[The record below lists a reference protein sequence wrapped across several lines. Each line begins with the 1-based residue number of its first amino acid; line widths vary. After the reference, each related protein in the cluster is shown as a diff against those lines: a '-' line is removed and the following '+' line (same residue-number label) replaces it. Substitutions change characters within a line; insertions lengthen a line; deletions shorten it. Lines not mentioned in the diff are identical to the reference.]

1 MSALIQHPDEGKDWI
16 TTFLVNEK
24 KTDEN
29 RGGGGG
35 GWLLSVAYFWAPM
48 VMQHPG
54 GGNHIPQMAPDEY
67 RHHRIAECFKCT
79 IVCHAQARK
88 SLPQD

>member
-29 RGGGGG
+29 RGGWGVAQRG
-35 GWLLSVAYFWAPM
+35 LLLGTNGYAT
-48 VMQHPG
+48 PG
-54 GGNHIPQMAPDEY
+54 
-67 RHHRIAECFKCT
+67 R
-79 IVCHAQARK
+79 RK
-88 SLPQD
+88 SHPTNGSGRI